1 ALREVLGEHIQQRGS
16 LVAPERL
23 RFDFSHLAAVTP
35 EEIKEVQRLVNDKIR
50 RNLKVFDEELPYQAA
65 VKSGA
70 IALFDEKYGDVVRVM
85 RIGEP
90 VISAE
95 LCGGTHVDFTGE
107 IGYFHI
113 ISEGSIGA
121 GLRRIE
127 AVTGRGAESL
137 IEQRLASLGSI
148 AQSLEALP
156 DDVGEKVAGLAA
168 ELDGERKQKRRL
180 EREISHRHADDLLAR
195 GETVKGIKVI
205 ASAVPSSSVEA
216 LREMSDRLRDGM
228 KSGIV
233 VLGSVYNDR
242 PVFVAAVTPDL
253 VAKGYNAGDIVKK
266 VSQVTGGGGGGKA
279 SFAQAG
285 GRDKGKLDEALSLVK
300 SLI

>member
-1 ALREVLGEHIQQRGS
+1 
-16 LVAPERL
+16 
-23 RFDFSHLAAVTP
+23 P
-35 EEIKEVQRLVNDKIR
+35 EEIKNVQRLVNDKIR
-50 RNLKVFDEELPYQAA
+50 RNVKVYDEELPYQAA

-95 LCGGTHVDFTGE
+95 LCGGTHVAFTGE
-107 IGYFHI
+107 IGHFHI
-113 ISEGSIGA
+113 VSEGSIGA

-137 IEQRLASLGSI
+137 IEQRLASLEKI
-148 AQSLEALP
+148 AHSLEASP

-168 ELDGERKQKRRL
+168 ELDKERKQVRRL
-180 EREISHRHADDLLAR
+180 EREISHRRADDLLAR
-195 GETVKGIKVI
+195 EETVKGIKVI
-205 ASAVPSSSVEA
+205 ASAVPSSSIEA

-242 PVFVAAVTPDL
+242 PIFVAAVTPDL
-253 VAKGYNAGDIVKK
+253 VARGYHAGDIVKK

-279 SFAQAG
+279 GFAQAG
-285 GRDKGKLDEALSLVK
+285 GRDKGKLDEALGLVK